1 MTDVL
6 ELQDFLTQRLLW
18 EQQHPRITTKPKR
31 EKKEEKEEI
40 NDNEEEKEDNI
51 GFQFLVPIKD
61 IIEENLNESYQFSTI
76 SSDDLRIQSPAPDNA
91 PKVGSLSLFDQWK
104 QAQLK
109 ATRPTKSDVVSNQI
123 AEGYEISFLFQDQL
137 TQTFINLIRD
147 KPAVLGGEEKFETIL
162 FIEYEEKSQSIPENT
177 SKELL
182 ENQEKSGT
190 TSSSSL
196 LGKRRLSKAERK
208 KLAKQPKQ
216 SLHQNRTSMK
226 DENEEDKDD
235 EGEEKEGR
243 KTKTMSYNNNKD
255 RMTVTRLYFRVFVEV
270 INTHEK
276 KQSLRFISF
285 PLSSSDYCESILSL
299 L

>member
-18 EQQHPRITTKPKR
+18 KQQHPRITTKPKR

-76 SSDDLRIQSPAPDNA
+76 SSDDLKIQSPAPDNA

-109 ATRPTKSDVVSNQI
+109 ATRPTKPAAVSNQI

-147 KPAVLGGEEKFETIL
+147 KSAVLRGEEKFETIL

-177 SKELL
+177 SKESV

-190 TSSSSL
+190 TSSSSSL

-216 SLHQNRTSMK
+216 SLNQNRTSMT

-243 KTKTMSYNNNKD
+243 KTETMSRNNNND
-255 RMTVTRLYFRVFVEV
+255 MSVTRLYFRVFVEV
-270 INTHEK
+270 INTQEK